1 MPTLQQQIAD
11 KFLAALAKDKDFDAA
26 KIELLRRLFAEGKK
40 TKAEDLVAIF
50 SVPAGEGV
58 A

>member
-26 KIELLRRLFAEGKK
+26 KIESLRRLFAEGKK

>member
-11 KFLAALAKDKDFDAA
+11 KILAALAKDKDFDAA
-26 KIELLRRLFAEGKK
+26 KIESLRRLFAEGKK